1 MSTPVSSSSSLHPTR
16 QQLDE
21 LDALMERMLEL
32 PVKPAAEEAKG
43 LGAEEPTLSALASES
58 PFAEFSPHGIASYQT
73 EESDASVTNSE
84 GAFQF
89 RSSNS
94 VQENGI
100 SSVPPRNGQS
110 PFRFAESTSV
120 AANRGAGSKIAFTR
134 TPAGVADDGPPPSLW
149 LWPVV
154 GINQIYDAVMGGMG
168 SPGRIMRGTGRA
180 WLGWVGLLML
190 AAALA
195 WGVFDWLQWAG

>member
-16 QQLDE
+16 RQLDE

-32 PVKPAAEEAKG
+32 PVNPAVEEAKSP
-43 LGAEEPTLSALASES
+43 GAGEPTLSEAENAS

-84 GAFQF
+84 GALL
-89 RSSNS
+89 SSTLGK
-94 VQENGI
+94 ENGI
-100 SSVPPRNGQS
+100 SSVQYSTGQS
-110 PFRFAESTSV
+110 PFRFTEPTSLTV
-120 AANRGAGSKIAFTR
+120 NRGTASKIAFTR
-134 TPAGVADDGPPPSLW
+134 TSAGVADDGPPPSLW

-154 GINQIYDAVMGGMG
+154 GINQIYDAVMGGLG

-180 WLGWVGLLML
+180 WLGWLGLLML
-190 AAALA
+190 TAALA

>member
-1 MSTPVSSSSSLHPTR
+1 MSTPVSSSSLHPTR

-32 PVKPAAEEAKG
+32 PVNPAAEEAKSPG
-43 LGAEEPTLSALASES
+43 VEEQAFSSPSDTS

-73 EESDASVTNSE
+73 EESDASVTNPE
-84 GAFQF
+84 GALL
-89 RSSNS
+89 SSTLGKENGVSS
-94 VQENGI
+94 VQY
-100 SSVPPRNGQS
+100 SNGQS
-110 PFRFAESTSV
+110 PFRLAESTSLAV
-120 AANRGAGSKIAFTR
+120 NHGAGSKIAFTR
-134 TPAGVADDGPPPSLW
+134 TLAAVADDGPPPSLW

-154 GINQIYDAVMGGMG
+154 GINQIYDAVMGGLG

>member
-16 QQLDE
+16 RQLDE

-32 PVKPAAEEAKG
+32 PVKPAREEAKTSVS
-43 LGAEEPTLSALASES
+43 EEPTLSEAENAS
-58 PFAEFSPHGIASYQT
+58 PFAEFSPHGLASYQT
-73 EESDASVTNSE
+73 EESNASVTNSE
-84 GAFQF
+84 GALL
-89 RSSNS
+89 SSTLGK
-94 VQENGI
+94 ENGY
-100 SSVPPRNGQS
+100 SSIPPSNGQS

-120 AANRGAGSKIAFTR
+120 AANRGTASKIAFTR
-134 TPAGVADDGPPPSLW
+134 TSAGVADDGPPPSLW

-154 GINQIYDAVMGGMG
+154 GINRIYDAVMGGLG

>member
-16 QQLDE
+16 RQLDE

-32 PVKPAAEEAKG
+32 PVKPAGEEAKTPVC
-43 LGAEEPTLSALASES
+43 EEPTFLAAESAS
-58 PFAEFSPHGIASYQT
+58 PFAEFSPHGFASYQT
-73 EESDASVTNSE
+73 EESDASVTDPE
-84 GAFQF
+84 GAFQL

-94 VQENGI
+94 AQENGV
-100 SSVPPRNGQS
+100 SLVPPSNGQS
-110 PFRFAESTSV
+110 PFRFAEPTSLPV
-120 AANRGAGSKIAFTR
+120 NHGAESKIAFTR
-134 TPAGVADDGPPPSLW
+134 TSAGVADDGPPPSFW
-149 LWPVV
+149 LWPAV
-154 GINQIYDAVMGGMG
+154 GINRIYDAVMGGLG

>member
-1 MSTPVSSSSSLHPTR
+1 MSTPVPSSASLHPTR
-16 QQLDE
+16 RQLDE

-32 PVKPAAEEAKG
+32 PVNPAAEEAKSPA
-43 LGAEEPTLSALASES
+43 AEEPAFSSPSDTS

-73 EESDASVTNSE
+73 EESDASVTNPE

-110 PFRFAESTSV
+110 PFRFTEPTSLNV
-120 AANRGAGSKIAFTR
+120 NRNTGSRIAFTR
-134 TPAGVADDGPPPSLW
+134 TSTGVADDGPPPSLW

-154 GINQIYDAVMGGMG
+154 GINHIYDAVMGGLG
-168 SPGRIMRGTGRA
+168 NPGRIMRGTGRA